1 MSGSSGSG
9 EIEDARA
16 EERGERATSSSRF
29 IDAAIARV
37 WRLAS
42 AWRLDFLFLRPRASC
57 LIEWLSKGASEG

>member
-37 WRLAS
+37 WRLAL
-42 AWRLDFLFLRPRASC
+42 RFLVS
-57 LIEWLSKGASEG
+57 